1 MVTAILG
8 GKKTINNN
16 KNNNK
21 THSKYYH
28 PNRSAKIRPGRRR
41 YKIHKL
47 DIYFDTM
54 LLKRK
59 SFEYQSQRLMSL
71 RRWNFALSPRRLAIF
86 LVMSSGVLQT
96 YFFLCNGFLIQK
108 VQRVKVI
115 SDKRQSHGHS
125 RTHLHVKN
133 TAESMTW
140 AHSFRAAQ
148 EFRLNWCNSRE
159 DATPL
164 QYCTFPISVKSS
176 KTHFTSPPKVRAWDI
191 HTQECISFLS
201 TGDASNEY
209 PPALSGFYA
218 EKMENASMNSE

>member
-1 MVTAILG
+1 
-8 GKKTINNN
+8 
-16 KNNNK
+16 
-21 THSKYYH
+21 
-28 PNRSAKIRPGRRR
+28 
-41 YKIHKL
+41 
-47 DIYFDTM
+47 M
-54 LLKRK
+54 LLKGSPLNIK
-59 SFEYQSQRLMSL
+59 VKGLCLWDGE
-71 RRWNFALSPRRLAIF
+71 NFALSPRRLAIF

-115 SDKRQSHGHS
+115 SDKRQSRGHS

-133 TAESMTW
+133 TAECMTW

-176 KTHFTSPPKVRAWDI
+176 KPILLLPQKWKHETFTHKSASLFCPPGMHQMNIHQHCLAFMLGKWRMLVWIQSRNSLPSP
-191 HTQECISFLS
+191 SSGLS
-201 TGDASNEY
+201 LCVCQSCDKHSATGWGLDMLTKE
-209 PPALSGFYA
+209 
-218 EKMENASMNSE
+218 